1 MKCVKPGA
9 EIFQKMIADAGMDP
23 AESVFIDDGAA
34 NAAMGSEQ
42 GFTVLQPMNGEDW
55 RDKLEALLQA

>member
-1 MKCVKPGA
+1 
-9 EIFQKMIADAGMDP
+9 MIADAGMDP

-34 NAAMGSEQ
+34 NAAMGREQ